1 MLSQNL
7 LPETTFPARRER
19 NCMLFGMET
28 NTLVLVGLV
37 VVFLSF
43 ILAVYLFMRRT
54 LLAFR
59 EGMDSGRR

>member
-1 MLSQNL
+1 MI
-7 LPETTFPARRER
+7 
-19 NCMLFGMET
+19 FGMDA

-59 EGMDSGRR
+59 EGMDGGRR